1 MKLTNNLSTDQRFE
15 TYPYNILQKDFAESW
30 NKDVIKVYKEAY
42 NAGFDVHYVL
52 LIVEEFCKTV
62 ARPTRKELLNFYCYV
77 YRSCL
82 THTFSDPSH
91 VVPVN
96 LSDERRRHVYEGYR
110 DGIDASVYANP
121 TMPVAYMKNMKTAL
135 ILLKNKDK
143 WNEYTSKTLEVE
155 FVDKD

>member
-1 MKLTNNLSTDQRFE
+1 M
-15 TYPYNILQKDFAESW
+15 
-30 NKDVIKVYKEAY
+30 
-42 NAGFDVHYVL
+42 
-52 LIVEEFCKTV
+52 
-62 ARPTRKELLNFYCYV
+62 
-77 YRSCL
+77 
-82 THTFSDPSH
+82 
-91 VVPVN
+91 N

-135 ILLKNKDK
+135 MLLKNKDK